1 MEEKWNKI
9 YQLFNEKMGKIE
21 KANKEL
27 KEISVVAAVG
37 YTIFFLFIKC
47 FEYAFEL
54 GRIYVN
60 HMDKSYISVNKEEL
74 LYQLIYTFAIFIV
87 WGIVNYMY
95 YFIGIMDNTKKRRK
109 YKLEFYV
116 VEAIIVFFIVI
127 FIGNIS
133 IIELFKEIICF
144 RNFEWLIII
153 IELIFLCIMI
163 NMFGIVFSY
172 GNRKEKRRKSDKEID
187 SENQEE
193 TDKEIDSEN
202 QEETDKEI
210 DSENQEETDK
220 EIDSENQEK
229 TDREIDSE
237 NQEKT
242 DNEEKH
248 KQKKQEVFI
257 NFLKTI
263 VGIAIVMA
271 IGIVLAS
278 VIGANFE
285 QKKSNYKV
293 LCVQCSKENKNAF
306 FMDGKYVEIYP
317 IIYEDKEEMVVSRL
331 EKKDNT
337 IFLNY
342 NYQAYEK
349 KSGKEVRY
357 IVDIFDKNN
366 W

>member
-95 YFIGIMDNTKKRRK
+95 YFIGIMDNTKKRLK

-202 QEETDKEI
+202 QEETD
-210 DSENQEETDK
+210 
-220 EIDSENQEK
+220 
-229 TDREIDSE
+229 REIDSE

-263 VGIAIVMA
+263 VSIAIVMA

-306 FMDGKYVEIYP
+306 FIDGKYAEIYP

-357 IVDIFDKNN
+357 IVDIFDKDN
-366 W
+366 WKQ